1 MEELTNLFEI
11 DLNTVNT
18 VDFLIGFF
26 LNILF
31 SFFIKIIY
39 EKYSLS
45 VSNKAL
51 TSSLFPLFAI
61 AIYII
66 VITIKS
72 SIVLSL
78 GLVGALSIIRFRTAV
93 KEPEQLIFFLI
104 LTSIAISMAAE
115 QYLFPAFMVLFIF
128 LYSIYRKRRYLVSS
142 ISNND
147 QIIFKFNSLKPDNL
161 AKVTDFF
168 TSAEIDITIQNYNIK
183 SDYTILVLKVSNIN
197 IDVLVSLEKE
207 INQLEDTKL
216 LDLQMINSID

>member
-26 LNILF
+26 LTILF
-31 SFFIKIIY
+31 SFLVKIIY

-45 VSNKAL
+45 VSNKVL
-51 TSSLFPLFAI
+51 TSSLFPLFAM

-72 SIVLSL
+72 SLVLSL

-93 KEPEQLIFFLI
+93 KEPEQLIFYLI
-104 LTSIAISMAAE
+104 LTAISISMAAE
-115 QYLFPAFMVLFIF
+115 QFLFSVLLVLFIF
-128 LYSIYRKRRYLVSS
+128 IYSSYRKKKYLSSS

-147 QIIFKFNSLKPDNL
+147 QLVLKFDSLKPDKL
-161 AKVTDFF
+161 EKVTDFF
-168 TSAEIDITIQNYNIK
+168 LSSGIDLTVQNYNVK
-183 SDYTILVLKVSNIN
+183 PDYTILVLKVSNI
-197 IDVLVSLEKE
+197 DMALLTSLEKE
-207 INQLEDTKL
+207 ISGIQDTQL
-216 LDLQMINSID
+216 LDFQMINSID